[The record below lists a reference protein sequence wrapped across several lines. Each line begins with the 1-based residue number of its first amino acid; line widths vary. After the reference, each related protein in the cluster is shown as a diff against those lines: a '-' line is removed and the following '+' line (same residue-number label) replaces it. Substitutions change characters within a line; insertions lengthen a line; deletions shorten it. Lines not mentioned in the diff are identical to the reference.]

1 MQETWDL
8 IPGQGTR
15 SHMMLQLRPGAVKYI
30 YIYFFL
36 FLNITSGDDIGQDS
50 RWKAVMTSCNDAEW
64 TKKKTLKWVQKYL
77 RELRLESL
85 CVLIS
90 MASTILIK
98 CFHPSCQR
106 KRSSTPFALD
116 MQLRGDV
123 ARLYNH
129 DFKEVCGNVALIL
142 IKKSF
147 FLNFFIDFR
156 HLLAITFVR
165 WIQWQK
171 LIIHSFCQGKFF

>member
-1 MQETWDL
+1 MQSN
-8 IPGQGTR
+8 I
-15 SHMMLQLRPGAVKYI
+15 YI
-30 YIYFFL
+30 YIFSFFKY
-36 FLNITSGDDIGQDS
+36 NKWWWHWPGQQ
-50 RWKAVMTSCNDAEW
+50 MESCYDLLQW
-64 TKKKTLKWVQKYL
+64 CRMDKKKTLKWVQKYL

-90 MASTILIK
+90 TASTILIK

-142 IKKSF
+142 IKKFF
-147 FLNFFIDFR
+147 FLKAIWKKSLITHKETTIKQQR
-156 HLLAITFVR
+156 LLNNKSGK
-165 WIQWQK
+165 QK
-171 LIIHSFCQGKFF
+171 IAEQYTQRTKRK